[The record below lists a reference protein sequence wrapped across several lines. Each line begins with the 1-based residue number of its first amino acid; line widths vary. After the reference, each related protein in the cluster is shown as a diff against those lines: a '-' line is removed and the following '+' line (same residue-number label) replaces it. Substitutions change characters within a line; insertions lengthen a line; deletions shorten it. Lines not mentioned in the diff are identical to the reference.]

1 MRFTI
6 LGASGFIGSHLLA
19 YLNRLG
25 HDCYAPTRNDPL
37 VFSKD
42 LGHVFYCV
50 GLTADFR
57 QRPFDTV
64 QAHICHLA
72 EILQKT
78 RFESLLY
85 LSSSRIYG
93 NGLSSD
99 EDVIL
104 QANPQN
110 FNDFYNLTKM
120 TGEALCFSVGLP
132 NVRVVRLSN
141 VYGVDFSSNNFL
153 SSIIRDALLKKNAV
167 VQTTLESSKD
177 YVSVNDVVKVLPDIA
192 LSGRYRV
199 YNVASGMNVT
209 NRALLEKLSDISGCA
224 ISIAKDAPT
233 IQFPLI
239 NIQRIQSEFGFIPSS
254 ILEDLEALVLQYR
267 QASNHDKN

>member
-1 MRFTI
+1 MRFTV
-6 LGASGFIGSHLLA
+6 LGASGFIGSHQLTH
-19 YLNRLG
+19 LNRLG

-42 LGHVFYCV
+42 LGHVFYCI

-93 NGLSSD
+93 NGHSSD
-99 EDVIL
+99 EDVTL

-141 VYGVDFSSNNFL
+141 VYGEDFSSGNFL
-153 SSIIRDALLKKNAV
+153 SSIIRDALIKKSVV
-167 VQTTLESSKD
+167 VQTTLESSKE
-177 YVSVNDVVKVLPDIA
+177 YVSVNDVVKVLTDIA

-209 NRALLEKLSDISGCA
+209 NRALLEKLSGISECTFSA
-224 ISIAKDAPT
+224 TKDAPT
-233 IQFPLI
+233 IQMPPI
-239 NIQRIQSEFGFIPSS
+239 NIQRVQSEFGFAPSS
-254 ILEDLEALVLQYR
+254 ILADLEALVLQYR